1 MGTFPLRVLQ
11 EISVMSTEIH
21 LNSCSFFFFFVA
33 HLSRTYPP
41 EISSCGFQILLYSGQ
56 IRNSKVN
63 FGVAMTKPSPLALS
77 DLGKLFVLV
86 TVRAKHDLYLY
97 IYV

>member
-21 LNSCSFFFFFVA
+21 LNSLQFFFFVA

-63 FGVAMTKPSPLALS
+63 L
-77 DLGKLFVLV
+77 VLQ
-86 TVRAKHDLYLY
+86 
-97 IYV
+97 

>member
-1 MGTFPLRVLQ
+1 
-11 EISVMSTEIH
+11 
-21 LNSCSFFFFFVA
+21 
-33 HLSRTYPP
+33 
-41 EISSCGFQILLYSGQ
+41 
-56 IRNSKVN
+56 
-63 FGVAMTKPSPLALS
+63 MTKPSPLALS